1 MMKIACANIMNSI
14 YLDADGKVRHF
25 NAMKTRCGFAQFLS
39 LDVLKD
45 PCNGYLM
52 DDSCIFGAEVFVIKY
67 SGKGECLSMLKDPVG
82 GTFTRVIKNFSTLNE
97 EVLHS
102 EIFNV
107 KEYKGHVLCT
117 SLISL
122 S

>member
-1 MMKIACANIMNSI
+1 MMKT
-14 YLDADGKVRHF
+14 L
-25 NAMKTRCGFAQFLS
+25 CGFARFLS

-45 PCNGYLM
+45 HRNGYLM

-82 GTFTRVIKNFSTLNE
+82 GTFTRVIKNFYTLNE

>member
-14 YLDADGKVRHF
+14 YLDADGKVRDF
-25 NAMKTRCGFAQFLS
+25 NVMKSRCGFAQFLS

-67 SGKGECLSMLKDPVG
+67 SGKGECLSMIKDPDD
-82 GTFTRVIKNFSTLNE
+82 GTFTWVIENFSTLKE

-107 KEYKGHVLCT
+107 KEYKWHVLCT
-117 SLISL
+117 SLISP

>member
-1 MMKIACANIMNSI
+1 
-14 YLDADGKVRHF
+14 
-25 NAMKTRCGFAQFLS
+25 
-39 LDVLKD
+39 
-45 PCNGYLM
+45 M

-67 SGKGECLSMLKDPVG
+67 SGKGECLSMIKDPVD
-82 GTFTRVIKNFSTLNE
+82 GTFTWVIENFSTLKE

-107 KEYKGHVLCT
+107 KEYKWHVLCT
-117 SLISL
+117 SLISP